1 MKPANIPVLMLA
13 QSLAMATAPVVILLG
28 GIIGTELAPTPALA
42 TLPVS
47 TMIVGT
53 AVATV
58 PAALLM
64 GRFGRRVG
72 FVNAALVAMC
82 AALMA
87 AFSIASHNFWLLIL
101 ATFFLGT
108 KLAFIQQYRFAA
120 AESVTPENA
129 SKAIGWV
136 LAGGIVAAYLGP
148 AVAKATSDWLPYG
161 LYTGSFVALAVILL
175 LASVVLCFYRNV
187 QVSTAVVEEPGRS
200 LVDIFRQPVVLVAL
214 CSGVT
219 AYAVMSFIMTATPLS
234 MHLIDQHSMSDTT
247 WVIQSH
253 VLAMFI
259 PSLFTGY
266 LIAWVGLHRILL
278 MGVLLNMGT
287 VAFALSGHDLHSY
300 WWALVLLGVGWNFLF
315 LGATMLLTQTYLPQE
330 RFKVQAMNDF
340 GIFTFQ
346 AIGSLSSGI
355 VMHHFGWAAIQWVSL
370 PFLILS
376 LFAVLYF
383 YRIQQ
388 KGAVIAS
395 AHI

>member
-28 GIIGTELAPTPALA
+28 GIIGTDLAPTPALA

-64 GRFGRRVG
+64 ERFGRRIG
-72 FVNAALVAMC
+72 FVSAALVAMC

-87 AFSIASHNFWLLIL
+87 AFSIASHNFWLLVL

-187 QVSTAVVEEPGRS
+187 QVSKEVVEENGRY
-200 LVDIFRQPVVLVAL
+200 LVEIFRKTVVMVEL
-214 CSGVT
+214 CWGVT
-219 AYAVMSFIMTATPLS
+219 DYEVMSLIMKEKTLS
-234 MHLIDQHSMSDTT
+234 MNMIDH
-247 WVIQSH
+247 
-253 VLAMFI
+253 
-259 PSLFTGY
+259 
-266 LIAWVGLHRILL
+266 
-278 MGVLLNMGT
+278 N
-287 VAFALSGHDLHSY
+287 
-300 WWALVLLGVGWNFLF
+300 
-315 LGATMLLTQTYLPQE
+315 
-330 RFKVQAMNDF
+330 
-340 GIFTFQ
+340 
-346 AIGSLSSGI
+346 
-355 VMHHFGWAAIQWVSL
+355 
-370 PFLILS
+370 
-376 LFAVLYF
+376 
-383 YRIQQ
+383 
-388 KGAVIAS
+388 
-395 AHI
+395 